1 LIGFPLLYLEM
12 SIGQFC
18 KAGPAVAYGWIR
30 PAFQVKNKVFLIVNG
45 EKVENALLIFYSLF
59 LVL

>member
-1 LIGFPLLYLEM
+1 M

-30 PAFQVKNKVFLIVNG
+30 PAFQGIGWSMAMLS
-45 EKVENALLIFYSLF
+45 LLIGIYYNVIDYNWEF
-59 LVL
+59 